1 MPGEASIEAAAKAM
15 DLIPNMRAAPTFLET
30 NAQAHPTVFSPIAD
44 LADNCVEARA
54 SRLTIDLYSTDG
66 LSMLKIV
73 DDGVGMSERTLLD
86 GPLSLAYT
94 GKLGTHYGMG
104 ATTSIPAIAPYALI
118 FSCVGGTKRT
128 IGCISSALSV
138 RVRAQQTK
146 MPQVSWE
153 ATAEGW
159 QLVETTDEDYPHPLA
174 ARAASLELI
183 TSFGPYCSEAALMA
197 AFEEMPCSGT
207 SIVLWG
213 NELDGKYKR
222 DGGAKDVL
230 NKRAPPKS
238 WGHDLSLREFLS
250 VLYYV
255 DDDTPPPLDIYL
267 MGRRVT
273 PRNWS
278 SYLHQSGD
286 ASYSPQGATQPVAM
300 RFGHAVSLA
309 ELVANFKD
317 SSMNKDRTLQEYRGV
332 FYYNRDQDKTRLILP
347 LEPSK
352 VQNPMANGITSMAVT
367 ERRVCEW
374 GFGVVGVVIESHL
387 RPAHNKREYLNQ
399 ETNTLFHRLKQ
410 AIDDKM
416 RHYLKSTVGA
426 PP

>member
-1 MPGEASIEAAAKAM
+1 MEH
-15 DLIPNMRAAPTFLET
+15 LHR
-30 NAQAHPTVFSPIAD
+30 
-44 LADNCVEARA
+44 
-54 SRLTIDLYSTDG
+54 
-66 LSMLKIV
+66 
-73 DDGVGMSERTLLD
+73 
-86 GPLSLAYT
+86 
-94 GKLGTHYGMG
+94 
-104 ATTSIPAIAPYALI
+104 
-118 FSCVGGTKRT
+118 
-128 IGCISSALSV
+128 
-138 RVRAQQTK
+138 
-146 MPQVSWE
+146 
-153 ATAEGW
+153 
-159 QLVETTDEDYPHPLA
+159 
-174 ARAASLELI
+174 
-183 TSFGPYCSEAALMA
+183 A

-367 ERRVCEW
+367 ERAT
-374 GFGVVGVVIESHL
+374 GIGAAAGS
-387 RPAHNKREYLNQ
+387 PPM
-399 ETNTLFHRLKQ
+399 HR
-410 AIDDKM
+410 
-416 RHYLKSTVGA
+416 STTW
-426 PP
+426 